1 MVTPSTRP
9 ASTITHESGTFSGRE
24 TNIQAVQ
31 AGMSVEV
38 ITTPRIG
45 TQPTIQRPGFVQ
57 EPSIMRAGFGLQQ
70 SYETFAL
77 PASTRALIG
86 WQDSDGDGIF
96 DVLDVP
102 LSLTGSG
109 VYDTTT
115 GQYNFKGS
123 ASRSSADQSQQLWTT
138 KRHHAEP
145 DQPHRVSSERRRT
158 GRLPPQ
164 LAYKKPISNSAS
176 MSPRIRLGTASDR
189 RFERR
194 DQQRL
199 EIVGNR
205 PSDRFQLCRWLAFLD
220 TKGEGE
226 NNFGDPLFRNISA
239 TITRADGTPILSG
252 KIDAKDYAA
261 GVCCQERSE
270 ASR

>member
-9 ASTITHESGTFSGRE
+9 ASTITHESGHIFWARDEYPGGASWDERRGYYDAQ
-24 TNIQAVQ
+24 NWNA
-31 AGMSVEV
+31 ADN
-38 ITTPRIG
+38 
-45 TQPTIQRPGFVQ
+45 PTPGFVQ

-123 ASRSSADQSQQLWTT
+123 AAAVPLINRNSSGPQNDITLNQISRIEYRVNGGAWTT
-138 KRHHAEP
+138 ATTVGLQKTDIQFSVDVAPYQTLELRAI
-145 DQPHRVSSERRRT
+145 DDSSGVT
-158 GRLPPQ
+158 
-164 LAYKKPISNSAS
+164 SNVLKS
-176 MSPRIRLGTASDR
+176 LGTAPAIDSS
-189 RFERR
+189 F
-194 DQQRL
+194 
-199 EIVGNR
+199 VGG
-205 PSDRFQLCRWLAFLD
+205 FAFLD

-261 GVCCQERSE
+261 GCYQERSE